1 MSNQEEFKED
11 ILRQY
16 INPEKIEKAPEG
28 FTSKVMTQIQLET
41 VPVKNAGILRNK
53 NLVPLISTVITI
65 FLVVAAFL
73 IPGSEADSSALPV
86 LQIIKNIRVSLPEV
100 DLASILRLN
109 IPASMIYVF
118 IGILMLT
125 LFDRALNVL
134 FHRREE

>member
-65 FLVVAAFL
+65 FLVVAAFF
-73 IPGSEADSSALPV
+73 IPGSEAESSALPV
-86 LQIIKNIRVSLPEV
+86 LQIIKNIRFSLPEV

>member
-65 FLVVAAFL
+65 FLVVAAFF
-73 IPGSEADSSALPV
+73 IPGSEAESSALPV
-86 LQIIKNIRVSLPEV
+86 LQIIKNIRFSLPEV
-100 DLASILRLN
+100 DLATILRLN

>member
-1 MSNQEEFKED
+1 MSNQEEFRED

-28 FTSKVMTQIQLET
+28 FTSKVMTQIQLEP

>member
-1 MSNQEEFKED
+1 MSNQEEFRED

-65 FLVVAAFL
+65 FLVVAAFF
-73 IPGSEADSSALPV
+73 IPGSEAESSALPV
-86 LQIIKNIRVSLPEV
+86 LQIIKNIRFSLPEV